1 MTGHRFLP
9 REDETFLGSYHSRR
23 RQVNVPVRRGVA
35 RVCDMNVGKAL
46 QGLLDK
52 ARLKV
57 SIRSEPLLGARL
69 KPQGAAIHQPRATA
83 LGSGIE

>member
-1 MTGHRFLP
+1 
-9 REDETFLGSYHSRR
+9 
-23 RQVNVPVRRGVA
+23 
-35 RVCDMNVGKAL
+35 MNVGKAL